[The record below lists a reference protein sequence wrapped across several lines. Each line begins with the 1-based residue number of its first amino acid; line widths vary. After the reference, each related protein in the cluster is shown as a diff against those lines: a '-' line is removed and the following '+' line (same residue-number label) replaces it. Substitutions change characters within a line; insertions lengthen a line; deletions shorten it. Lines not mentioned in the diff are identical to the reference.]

1 MHAVGRASSSEP
13 ILCILNYRG
22 DTANPDNKTA
32 LVGKGVVYDCG
43 GLSLK

>member
-1 MHAVGRASSSEP
+1 MHAVGRASSTP
-13 ILCILNYRG
+13 PQLVILNYKG
-22 DTANPDNKTA
+22 NPEKADEKVA